1 MRIVFMGT
9 ADFGVPAL
17 ERLVAEGFA
26 PELVVTVPDKP
37 AGRGQKMSSS
47 PIKEAAVRLNIPL
60 EQPDSLKDPA
70 FVERLRTVRPDLII
84 VIAFRILPQ
93 EVYTIPSKG
102 AFNLHA
108 SLLPKYRGAAPIQW
122 AVINGEHETGVTTFF
137 LDRTVD
143 TGNIILQRRLAI
155 GENET
160 VGELYGRLSL
170 LGIDAVLET
179 VRMIAAGNVAVQSQ
193 DGSLATP
200 APKIFKE
207 NCRIDWSKPARD
219 VHNFIRGVSP
229 RPGAY
234 TSTGGVQYKMYRTLV
249 ANESSTGSVGAI
261 RVDGGK
267 LLVQCSTGTIE
278 VVEIQQEGRK
288 TLSAVEFLR
297 GTKIEDGKF
306 E

>member
-17 ERLVAEGFA
+17 ERLVAEGFT

-37 AGRGQKMSSS
+37 AGRGQKITAS
-47 PIKEAAVRLNIPL
+47 PIKEASLRLNIPVD
-60 EQPDSLKDPA
+60 QPESLKDRE
-70 FVERLRTVRPDLII
+70 FVERLRTLKPDLII

-122 AVINGEHETGVTTFF
+122 AVINGERETGVTTFF

-143 TGNIILQRRLAI
+143 TGNIILQQRLAI

-160 VGELYGRLSL
+160 VGELYERLSH
-170 LGIDAVLET
+170 LGMETVIDT
-179 VRMIAAGNVAVQSQ
+179 VRMIADGSVKAQPQ
-193 DGSLATP
+193 DGTLASP

-207 NCRIDWSKPARD
+207 NCRIDWTKSARD

-229 RPGAY
+229 RPGAF
-234 TSTGGVQYKMYRTLV
+234 TMAGGGQYKMYRTLV
-249 ANESSTGSVGAI
+249 TNESSTGNEGTI
-261 RVDGGK
+261 RIDGGQ
-267 LLVQCSTGTIE
+267 LFVQCGKGTLEIL
-278 VVEIQQEGRK
+278 EIQQEGRK
-288 TLSAVEFLR
+288 ALATPEFLR
-297 GTKIEDGKF
+297 GTKVENGKF

>member
-1 MRIVFMGT
+1 MGT

-17 ERLVAEGFA
+17 ERLVAEGFT

-37 AGRGQKMSSS
+37 AGRGQKITAS
-47 PIKEAAVRLNIPL
+47 PIKEASLRLNIPVD
-60 EQPDSLKDPA
+60 QPESLKDRE
-70 FVERLRTVRPDLII
+70 FVERLRTLKPDLII

-122 AVINGEHETGVTTFF
+122 AVINGERETGVTTFF

-143 TGNIILQRRLAI
+143 TGNIILQQRLAI

-160 VGELYGRLSL
+160 VGELYERLSH
-170 LGIDAVLET
+170 LGMETVIDT
-179 VRMIAAGNVAVQSQ
+179 VRMIADGSVKAQPQ
-193 DGSLATP
+193 DGTLASP

-207 NCRIDWSKPARD
+207 NCRIDWTKSARD

-229 RPGAY
+229 RPGAF
-234 TSTGGVQYKMYRTLV
+234 TMAGGGQYKMYRTLV
-249 ANESSTGSVGAI
+249 TNESSTGNEGTI
-261 RVDGGK
+261 RIDGGQ
-267 LLVQCSTGTIE
+267 LFVQCGKGTLEIL
-278 VVEIQQEGRK
+278 EIQQEGRK
-288 TLSAVEFLR
+288 ALATPEFLR
-297 GTKIEDGKF
+297 GTKVENGKF